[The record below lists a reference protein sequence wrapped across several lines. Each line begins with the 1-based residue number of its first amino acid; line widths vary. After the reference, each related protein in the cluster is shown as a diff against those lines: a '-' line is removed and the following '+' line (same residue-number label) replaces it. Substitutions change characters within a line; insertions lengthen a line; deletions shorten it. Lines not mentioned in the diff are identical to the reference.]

1 MCLMKFSATFTSGT
15 LSLTDLLEKV
25 YCSLLLDF
33 FEGQELHAKK
43 DGSEAACKILKVI
56 GSGSTK
62 LYEVGW
68 IGQEN
73 AVVNTSVVKADDL
86 IRKKAPASRNILKMF
101 IRDSTSKRSPW
112 IVNADLARKYGIDTE
127 PPEDIMVTI
136 FSHFL
141 CLIPYLSLL

>member
-1 MCLMKFSATFTSGT
+1 MCLMKFSATLTSGT
-15 LSLTDLLEKV
+15 LSFTELLEEV
-25 YCSLLLDF
+25 YGSLRLDLS
-33 FEGQELHAKK
+33 EGLELHAKK
-43 DGSEAACKILKVI
+43 DGSEAACKILEVI

-68 IGQEN
+68 LGQDNE
-73 AVVNTSVVKADDL
+73 VINTSVVKADDL
-86 IRKKAPASRNILKMF
+86 IRKKAPASRDLLKLF

-112 IVNADLARKYGIDTE
+112 IVNADLAKKYGIDTE

-141 CLIPYLSLL
+141 CLIPYLS